1 MRLKVAFYGGFNS
14 IEIGPKIGLTFDLIL
29 GTSSHK
35 GKFGVRTLNIFV
47 SPVDGGEE
55 KIVDIIKHYGGLGE
69 NKTVSLESLCVY
81 LHIVR

>member
-1 MRLKVAFYGGFNS
+1 MKRTFYGGFNS

-29 GTSSHK
+29 VTSSAHK
-35 GKFGVRTLNIFV
+35 GKFRVRILNIFV
-47 SPVDGGEE
+47 SPADGGEE